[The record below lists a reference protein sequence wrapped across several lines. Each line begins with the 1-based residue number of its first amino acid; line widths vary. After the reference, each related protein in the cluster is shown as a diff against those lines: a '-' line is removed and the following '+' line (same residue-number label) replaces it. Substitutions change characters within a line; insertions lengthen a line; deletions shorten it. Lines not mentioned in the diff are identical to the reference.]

1 MIYRKFTFELPIT
14 NYRFGERPDVTIP
27 DREFYKV
34 LGEDGIRK
42 MVSDHYDLL
51 RVSTINHL
59 FPEDAEIFEIAKK
72 NSADFMVQIC
82 GGTDYYNQNR
92 GKPMLANRHA
102 GSEITPEARMVWLNC
117 YREVLYGL
125 KIPEDL
131 IKSFWNYLNVFSN
144 WMVNTP
150 K

>member
-1 MIYRKFTFELPIT
+1 M
-14 NYRFGERPDVTIP
+14 
-27 DREFYKV
+27 
-34 LGEDGIRK
+34 
-42 MVSDHYDLL
+42 
-51 RVSTINHL
+51 STINHL

-102 GSEITPEARMVWLNC
+102 GSEITPDARIVWLNC
-117 YREVLYGL
+117 YKEVLYGL
-125 KIPEDL
+125 KIPENL
-131 IKSFWNYLNVFSN
+131 VKSFWNYLNVFSN

>member
-1 MIYRKFTFELPIT
+1 MKYRKFTFELPIT

-59 FPEDAEIFEIAKK
+59 FPENAEIFEIAKK

-102 GSEITPEARMVWLNC
+102 GSEITPEARIVWLNC
-117 YREVLYGL
+117 YKEVLYGL
-125 KIPEDL
+125 KIPENL
-131 IKSFWNYLNVFSN
+131 VKSFWNYLNVFSN